1 MEVSRRPRCLIP
13 LQTTASSTGRADHHQ
28 EPSRPLKLL
37 EIEGFLDEEDDPEI
51 KKRPEIVPEKPP
63 PAPWDRADC
72 PFRRGFGCTA
82 IEVRTMTDREGGS
95 GGVLRLRNLAMIE
108 NIRRGEDPASRERLE
123 R

>member
-1 MEVSRRPRCLIP
+1 MP
-13 LQTTASSTGRADHHQ
+13 LQTTPSSTGRADHHQ

-72 PFRRGFGCTA
+72 PF
-82 IEVRTMTDREGGS
+82 D
-95 GGVLRLRNLAMIE
+95 GVSAVL
-108 NIRRGEDPASRERLE
+108 P
-123 R
+123 